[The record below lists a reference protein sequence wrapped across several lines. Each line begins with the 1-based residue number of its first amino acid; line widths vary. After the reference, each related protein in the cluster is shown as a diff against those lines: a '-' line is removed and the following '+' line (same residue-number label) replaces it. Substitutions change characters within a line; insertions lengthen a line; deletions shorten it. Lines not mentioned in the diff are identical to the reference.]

1 MTDYGDILL
10 PVEEWSM
17 ILKTG
22 QYGRFYVVNE
32 YPDKFD
38 IFICKKDNLDIKIIM
53 YGKQTKDE
61 FGWMYDGSWVDD
73 FYKILED
80 FKEKSKD
87 ILIKTAN
94 YYNKFLNDYV
104 WEEHG
109 IKQDKEYWV
118 VRE

>member
-38 IFICKKDNLDIKIIM
+38 IFLCKQDNLDIRILI
-53 YGKQTKDE
+53 YGKRSDDE
-61 FGWMYDGSWVDD
+61 FDWLYDGPWMDD
-73 FYKILED
+73 FYKNIRR
-80 FKEKSKD
+80 F
-87 ILIKTAN
+87 
-94 YYNKFLNDYV
+94 
-104 WEEHG
+104 
-109 IKQDKEYWV
+109 
-118 VRE
+118 

>member
-1 MTDYGDILL
+1 MMGL
-10 PVEEWSM
+10 
-17 ILKTG
+17 
-22 QYGRFYVVNE
+22 
-32 YPDKFD
+32 
-38 IFICKKDNLDIKIIM
+38 
-53 YGKQTKDE
+53 
-61 FGWMYDGSWVDD
+61 GWMT
-73 FYKILED
+73 FTKILED